1 MEKSLLLKNIN
12 QDFFKTWTSEMGYVL
27 GYVAADGCITV
38 SKDRKKNPFTFNIT
52 SAEKRHL
59 YRIRKVLNSEHK
71 ISKKSGGN
79 SDSIAFQLQIRN
91 LTIAKDLMNLGILPQ
106 KTYRLGP
113 IKVLEKYFPDFVRG
127 FFDGDGTVY
136 IYRVNGTPQ
145 IKAGFVSSSHSF
157 IREFNQQ
164 LCKKLNIPA
173 KSIHRKV
180 DKKAKRMIQYDICFY
195 INDCDKLAEFLY
207 GNNPILYLPRK
218 RKIFDKWKL
227 IKRRSYIKQNYPSKV
242 GWYLNQKVLA

>member
-1 MEKSLLLKNIN
+1 VEKLLLLKNIN

-71 ISKKSGGN
+71 ISKKSGGRKN
-79 SDSIAFQLQIRN
+79 IAFQIQIRN
-91 LTIAKDLMNLGILPQ
+91 AIIAEDLMKLGIFPR
-106 KTYRLGP
+106 KTSNLKP
-113 IKVLEKYFPDFVRG
+113 ITIPEKYFPDFVRG

-157 IREFNQQ
+157 IREFNRQ

-180 DKKAKRMIQYDICFY
+180 NKKAERMIQYDICFY

-207 GNNPILYLPRK
+207 GNDPILYLYRK
-218 RKIFDKWKL
+218 RKIFEKWKL
-227 IKRRSYIKQNYPSKV
+227 IKRRGYIKQNYPSKV
-242 GWYLNQKVLA
+242 GWYLNQKVFA